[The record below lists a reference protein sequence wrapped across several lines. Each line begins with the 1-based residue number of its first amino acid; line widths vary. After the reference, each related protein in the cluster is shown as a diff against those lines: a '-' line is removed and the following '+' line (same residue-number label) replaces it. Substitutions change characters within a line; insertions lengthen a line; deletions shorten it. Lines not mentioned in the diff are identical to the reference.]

1 MNVWNHS
8 LHELKD
14 EELIVVKHIFV
25 DENEAE
31 IFTNN
36 TIFPMFNRNIPKFG
50 GVDMYMKKRY
60 SRSGALNSAG
70 TKFLTPVSNPG
81 K

>member
-14 EELIVVKHIFV
+14 EELIVVKHIFF

-36 TIFPMFNRNIPKFG
+36 TIFPMFNRNIPKF
-50 GVDMYMKKRY
+50 V
-60 SRSGALNSAG
+60 
-70 TKFLTPVSNPG
+70 
-81 K
+81 